1 MLLRLWFIAIAFAAI
16 SDLSAQYSTEGFDSL
31 VLRKPKQAKAHYEIG
46 RTPIQEMDIKTKGIK
61 RSPYKADQALG
72 DVSRNIFTMLIGV
85 HITSSQDV
93 DYNLKAYI
101 VTNDENLNWEVDLFC
116 SGEMEKTSERV
127 RNDDGSRSVNV
138 RKKVTLFWEK
148 GGTGIIRNKQDTIG
162 RFVISIH
169 PQDDSVFRNR
179 MTGVVQTERPGK
191 RLNNPFTF
199 IYGTDYALAGW
210 FQQKDLLMYFNGY
223 EKKAWIFL
231 DGQLSGLF
239 QCDLD
244 GNSVVINL
252 GKKKAGRITPYLLFK
267 KNLPENEIADQV
279 RLAALSRFVHNS
291 VNIRLFDW

>member
-1 MLLRLWFIAIAFAAI
+1 
-16 SDLSAQYSTEGFDSL
+16 
-31 VLRKPKQAKAHYEIG
+31 
-46 RTPIQEMDIKTKGIK
+46 
-61 RSPYKADQALG
+61 
-72 DVSRNIFTMLIGV
+72 
-85 HITSSQDV
+85 
-93 DYNLKAYI
+93 
-101 VTNDENLNWEVDLFC
+101 
-116 SGEMEKTSERV
+116 
-127 RNDDGSRSVNV
+127 
-138 RKKVTLFWEK
+138 
-148 GGTGIIRNKQDTIG
+148 
-162 RFVISIH
+162 
-169 PQDDSVFRNR
+169 

-210 FQQKDLLMYFNGY
+210 FQQKDLLMYFSGY

-267 KNLPENEIADQV
+267 KDLPENEIADQV

-291 VNIRLFDW
+291 VNIRLFRIRQTGRPQTKVRGHSRWYYLSNPNFVLSLALSHFQTFLPLYLWLIK